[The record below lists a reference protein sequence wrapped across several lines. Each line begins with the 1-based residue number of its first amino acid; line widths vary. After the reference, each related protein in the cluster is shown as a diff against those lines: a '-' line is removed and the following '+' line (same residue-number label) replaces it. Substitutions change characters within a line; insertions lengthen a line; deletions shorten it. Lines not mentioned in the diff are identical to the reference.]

1 MKLIME
7 NWKKFLEEQSQS
19 SRALELIKGKPFCIG
34 GQCRADVRAVD
45 RSTGKVVA
53 AAGSMGKTKEEA
65 LESAIKELKK
75 KLQNPKLGG

>member
-19 SRALELIKGKPFCIG
+19 SNLKVIEGKPFCMG
-34 GQCRADVRAVD
+34 AQCRADVRAVD
-45 RSTGKVVA
+45 RLTGKVVA

-65 LESAIKELKK
+65 LESARKELKI
-75 KLQNPKLGG
+75 KLQKLK